1 MSESERSSRSGSGNN
16 RRCTV
21 VIRRDDHF
29 GDAIGLAFLEEPET
43 RGDAILSRLGDY
55 LGPRVKIVRAEV
67 SRAQIEAEVEI
78 RGWSEEAARL
88 AVMARDLLSKGARK
102 GAIGLCR
109 EGLRLDP
116 LNVDALKIL
125 GAALS
130 ARGEHEL
137 ALDALRRA
145 REAGGEHLDVLLAL
159 GQSAMEL
166 DRRPSAISYLR
177 AALELD
183 SQNFVARRALA
194 QLGYESASAVDR
206 QFDGAKRRD

>member
-1 MSESERSSRSGSGNN
+1 MSESESSSRRGSGNN
-16 RRCTV
+16 RRCAV

-43 RGDAILSRLGDY
+43 RGDAILARLGDY
-55 LGPRVKIVRAEV
+55 LGPRVKILRAEV
-67 SRAQIEAEVEI
+67 SRAQIEAEVEM

-88 AVMARDLLSKGARK
+88 AVMARDLLRKGARK
-102 GAIGLCR
+102 GAIGLCH
-109 EGLRLDP
+109 EALRLDP
-116 LNVDALKIL
+116 LNAEALRTL
-125 GAALS
+125 GVSLS
-130 ARGEHEL
+130 ARGEHEQ

-145 REAGGEHLDVLLAL
+145 REAGGDRLDVLLAL

-194 QLGYESASAVDR
+194 QLGYETGA
-206 QFDGAKRRD
+206 FDSPIDVAKRRD